1 MKTHE
6 FTTWLEISESAYA
19 SNLTFFKQRL
29 PQHTEFSV
37 VVKSNAYGHGM
48 AEIAQLA
55 AKHGA
60 DSFCVHALD
69 EALQLRRWGYQQNIL
84 IMGPVMMNRLDEVI
98 QNDFRLILYNQE
110 VLTALKMVAKE
121 VNKPVRVHL
130 KLETGTY
137 RQGIAEEDLS
147 PFLNELHNNPLIVVE
162 GVYTHFANIEDTTNH
177 DYAYQQLQL
186 FESMTQTIKKQ
197 GFKKIRCHTA
207 CSAAVLLFPETYFDM
222 VRLGISQYG
231 LWPSRETFV
240 SYKIKHSKNGE
251 DVLQPVLSWKTRIGQ
266 VKEIAANQNI
276 GYGGTFQTTRLSR
289 IAVLP
294 VGYADGY
301 DRGIS
306 NQGHVL
312 IKGKRAPVRG
322 RICMNLFMVDI
333 TDIPDVSL
341 EDEVTLLG
349 KDGTAQIHTDYL
361 ASLCGTI
368 NYEFTTR
375 INWQIPRLITHS
387 HSSEI
392 SS

>member
-1 MKTHE
+1 MKIKDL
-6 FTTWLEISESAYA
+6 TTWLEISESAYA
-19 SNLTFFKQRL
+19 ANLAFFKQRL
-29 PQHTEFSV
+29 PRNTELSV

-48 AEIAQLA
+48 AEITRLA

-60 DSFCVHALD
+60 DSFCVHTLD
-69 EALQLRRWGYQQNIL
+69 EAIQLRQWGYTQDIL
-84 IMGPVMMNRLDEVI
+84 IMGPVMISRLDEVI
-98 QNDFRLILYNQE
+98 DNNFRLILYNRE
-110 VLTALKMVAKE
+110 VLSALRKITHE
-121 VNKPVRVHL
+121 LQKPVRVHL

-137 RQGIAEEDLS
+137 RQGIAEKDLS
-147 PFLNELHNNPLIVVE
+147 DFLEQFQNESLIILE

-177 DYAYQQLQL
+177 DYAFQQLGL
-186 FESMTQTIKKQ
+186 FKKMTQTIKKH
-197 GFKKIRCHTA
+197 GFNKIKCHTA
-207 CSAAVLLFPETYFDM
+207 CSAAALLFPETYFDM

-251 DVLQPVLSWKTRIGQ
+251 DVLRPILSWKTRIGQ
-266 VKEIAANQNI
+266 IKEVTTNQNI
-276 GYGGTFQTTRLSR
+276 GYGGTFQTTRPSR

-312 IKGKRAPVRG
+312 IHGKRAPVRG
-322 RICMNLFMVDI
+322 RICMNLLMVDI
-333 TDIPDVSL
+333 TDIPDVAL

-349 KDGTAQIHTDYL
+349 SDGASQIHTDYL
-361 ASLCGTI
+361 ANLCGTI

-375 INWQIPRLITHS
+375 INWQIPRII
-387 HSSEI
+387 I
-392 SS
+392 S